1 MHHQQAFK
9 HYVFEKQKTENE
21 VRISDW
27 SSDVSSSDLVGV
39 AFKPGFEQCARNR
52 LDAGPAGLRQ
62 QLQPSRVVVMRQHAV
77 QVEQDNGRHVAH
89 ALATRNASRAAT
101 TVRSMTSS
109 SCALDMKPA
118 SYADGARYTPRS
130 SMAWKKRL
138 NAAASQATAW
148 A

>member
-27 SSDVSSSDLVGV
+27 SSDVCSSDLVGV

-52 LDAGPAGLRQ
+52 LDAGSAGLRQ

-109 SCALDMKPA
+109 SCALDMQPA
-118 SYADGARYTPRS
+118 SYADRKST
-130 SMAWKKRL
+130 RL
-138 NAAASQATAW
+138 NSSHLFASRMPSFFF
-148 A
+148 